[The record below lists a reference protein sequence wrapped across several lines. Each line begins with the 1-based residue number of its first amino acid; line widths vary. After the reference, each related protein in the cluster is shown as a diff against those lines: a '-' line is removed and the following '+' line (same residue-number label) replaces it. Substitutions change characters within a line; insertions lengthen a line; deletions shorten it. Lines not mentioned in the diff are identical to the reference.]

1 MNGQPFGKEANVACI
16 GIMNLPA
23 ISGSAGVLAGETHNP
38 PAGMPALPGSWK
50 SPTTLLARIGT
61 LNSTVRRNL
70 FGVPPSGG
78 PDRLKPGHQTLGSWR
93 TDTMRLELTAFV
105 AIIVLLNLPLLK
117 GACAVGLIFLPDRV
131 AAGEWWRLF
140 TYSFVHVSWYHLLLD
155 ATAFLILYQGLAG
168 RNAFERMGFVFA
180 GGAGSLLTALWNAP
194 ILQTH
199 GLCGLSGIAHGLMAV
214 SALDQV
220 KAPMDKNLR
229 CAGAATF
236 SIVVAKSMIEAA
248 TGRIA
253 FEYLHFGA
261 LGSPV
266 AVCHAGG
273 VLGGVGAWLFVQAS
287 GAIRSS
293 RKTSTWCGAHLET
306 AIAGPRTVPVR
317 SSIAGGN
324 SQECSRTSR
333 PSDVQRA
340 GTARAPGVSRW
351 APWHVRKFNSPV
363 AA

>member
-1 MNGQPFGKEANVACI
+1 
-16 GIMNLPA
+16 
-23 ISGSAGVLAGETHNP
+23 
-38 PAGMPALPGSWK
+38 
-50 SPTTLLARIGT
+50 
-61 LNSTVRRNL
+61 
-70 FGVPPSGG
+70 
-78 PDRLKPGHQTLGSWR
+78 
-93 TDTMRLELTAFV
+93 MRLELTALV
-105 AIIVLLNLPLLK
+105 AIIVLLNLPLFK
-117 GACAVGLIFLPDRV
+117 GACATVLIFLPDRV

-220 KAPMDKNLR
+220 KGSLDKNLR
-229 CAGAATF
+229 RAGAATF

-317 SSIAGGN
+317 SSIAGGKA
-324 SQECSRTSR
+324 QECSRPPQ
-333 PSDVQRA
+333 PSDVLRA

>member
-1 MNGQPFGKEANVACI
+1 MNPSAV
-16 GIMNLPA
+16 
-23 ISGSAGVLAGETHNP
+23 SRSAGVLAGETHNP
-38 PAGMPALPGSWK
+38 PAGMPALP
-50 SPTTLLARIGT
+50 
-61 LNSTVRRNL
+61 
-70 FGVPPSGG
+70 
-78 PDRLKPGHQTLGSWR
+78 GSWR

-105 AIIVLLNLPLLK
+105 AIIVLLNLPLFK
-117 GACAVGLIFLPDRV
+117 GACAAGMIFLPDRV

-214 SALDQV
+214 SALDQM

-229 CAGAATF
+229 RAGAATF

-273 VLGGVGAWLFVQAS
+273 VLGGVGAWVILRAF

-293 RKTSTWCGAHLET
+293 RTTSTWCGAHLET
-306 AIAGPRTVPVR
+306 AIAGPRTVAPAWPKPLRRGEGAVR
-317 SSIAGGN
+317 SSIAGGKA
-324 SQECSRTSR
+324 QECSR
-333 PSDVQRA
+333 
-340 GTARAPGVSRW
+340 
-351 APWHVRKFNSPV
+351 SP
-363 AA
+363 